1 MSHQC
6 TTIKNLQEVRQ
17 RFLDDGISVA
27 GWARDRGF
35 SLPLVYSVLSGR
47 NRASRGESFLI
58 SVALGLRPPPK
69 HINFFQPV
77 AKSGAATDTVHA
89 VEEGSTA

>member
-6 TTIKNLQEVRQ
+6 STLKSLPEVRQ
-17 RFLDDGISVA
+17 RFLDDGVSVA

-47 NRASRGESFLI
+47 NRASRGESFQI
-58 SVALGLRPPPK
+58 SVALGLRPPPR
-69 HINFFQPV
+69 HVDFFRPALADGEPNDV
-77 AKSGAATDTVHA
+77 SAATK
-89 VEEGSTA
+89 EGSTV